1 MKINFNKRYAG
12 ALLAGTADLVW
23 ELPDE
28 LAKCKVNFIQGDFP
42 SQVGVIPAPAV
53 AGDFCDTNPRYS
65 VDAGPGGL
73 VAGSSGLFVGRF
85 AWATDQYLDADN
97 APAACNNFGAGLPT
111 GFVHREQQGLITQ
124 YLSSNSMFIP
134 QGFGVTLMSAAGLW
148 VVNSGTTVAL
158 PGMFAFA
165 NFANGLAQF
174 GAGGTVGSTGLGALS
189 INGSIGA
196 QLSTFNGSINGNV
209 LTVFGTATQFI
220 PLGAVLS
227 AGTAVPSGTFIVSQI
242 SGVSGSAGGATY
254 ALSNGGL
261 SVLLSSMSVSYG
273 VLTAGTVTGGLLAP
287 GMTITA
293 SGTALPA
300 NSYIG
305 QFGVG
310 AGGGAGT
317 YYINNSQTNAG
328 PNFTVQTNI
337 QTKFVCLTTGK
348 PGELVK
354 IANTYRL
361 ANVT

>member
-1 MKINFNKRYAG
+1 MKINFQKRYAG
-12 ALLAGTADLVW
+12 AMLSSTADLAW

-42 SQVGVIPAPAV
+42 SQVGVLPAPAV

-65 VDAGPGGL
+65 VDAGAGGLIAGPGGL
-73 VAGSSGLFVGRF
+73 FIGRF
-85 AWATDQYLDADN
+85 AWASYTYVDSDN
-97 APAACNNFGAGLPT
+97 APAAVNNTGTGLPT

-124 YLSSNSMFIP
+124 YLASNSMFLP

-165 NFANGLAQF
+165 RFADGLALF
-174 GAGGTVGSTGLGALS
+174 GAGGTVGSTGIGSIS

-196 QLSTFNGSINGNV
+196 GVSTFNGSINGNI

-220 PLGAVLS
+220 PAGAILS

-242 SGVSGSAGGATY
+242 SGVTGSAGGAQY
-254 ALSNGGL
+254 ALSVGGL
-261 SVLLSSMSVSYG
+261 SVPLGSMSVSYG

-287 GMTITA
+287 GMIITA
-293 SGTALPA
+293 TGTALVV
-300 NSYIG
+300 NTFIG

-310 AGGGAGT
+310 AGGGVGT
-317 YYINNSQTNAG
+317 YYLNNTQTVSVEAMS
-328 PNFTVQTNI
+328 VATNI
-337 QTKFVCLTTGK
+337 QTKWVCQTKGN

-354 IANTYRL
+354 MVNSFRL

>member
-1 MKINFNKRYAG
+1 MKASFTKRYAG

-42 SQVGVIPAPAV
+42 SQVGVLPAPAV

-73 VAGSSGLFVGRF
+73 VCGTAGVFVGRF
-85 AWATDQYLDADN
+85 AWATDQYLDANN
-97 APAACNNFGAGLPT
+97 APAAVNNFGSGLPT
-111 GFVHREQQGLITQ
+111 GFVHREQQGLITA
-124 YLSSNSMFIP
+124 YLASNSMFVP
-134 QGFGVTLMSAAGLW
+134 PGFGITLMSAAGLW

-174 GAGGTVGSTGLGALS
+174 GAGGTVGSTGIGAIT
-189 INGSIGA
+189 INGSIGSA
-196 QLSTFNGSINGNV
+196 TSTFNGSINGNI
-209 LTVFGTATQFI
+209 LTAFGTATQLI
-220 PLGAVLS
+220 VIGAVLS
-227 AGTAVPSGTFIVSQI
+227 AGTAVPSGTFIVSQLN
-242 SGVSGSAGGATY
+242 GVTGSAGGAQY
-254 ALSNGGL
+254 VLSNGGL
-261 SVLLSSMSVSYG
+261 SVLLTSMSVSYG

-287 GMTITA
+287 GMSITA
-293 SGTALPA
+293 SGTALTA
-300 NSYIG
+300 GTFIG

-317 YYINNSQTNAG
+317 YYLNNSQTNAG
-328 PNFTVQTNI
+328 PNFSVQTNI
-337 QTKFVCLTTGK
+337 QTKWICQTTGK

-354 IANTYRL
+354 MVNSYRV
-361 ANVT
+361 ANVV